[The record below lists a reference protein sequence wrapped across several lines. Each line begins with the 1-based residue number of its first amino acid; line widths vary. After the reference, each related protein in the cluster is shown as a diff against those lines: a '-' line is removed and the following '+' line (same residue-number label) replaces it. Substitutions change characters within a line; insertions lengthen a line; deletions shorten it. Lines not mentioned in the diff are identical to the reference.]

1 MKRTAFLLAL
11 ILTLGTLMSLP
22 ISAEK
27 QNILSEFYNVI
38 RGEWEIRDDA
48 LCSTEANASIGD
60 AIVTSDLYIEPMER
74 ATVSVDITI
83 TGGNNGAA
91 GFCIA
96 ELDPSLPIEG
106 GCVLSPVDISAGQA
120 KLFAHNAQTAVGSYK
135 NVDIKLNQTF
145 NMRLEIYEDGALE
158 IYIDNELCCQ
168 GLNTNFSGGY
178 LGIYTFSGVAEFR
191 NLTLEYDGGGQAT
204 GTEKPASALPGT
216 YRLDETNTEVMFG
229 KWTAENGV
237 LASLP
242 ENVDK
247 EAIML
252 SDYYFEAGK
261 HLTVTADVKIT
272 DGAAL
277 ALLFAETS
285 KLNPLGGGA
294 LIYNIDTVSE
304 EGVSRLFTYA
314 ATYPVTDNYAAT
326 FELNR
331 TYKLRLEI
339 FADGDMEAYLDDAII
354 HNLENTGFTG
364 GYLGLYTWCGAGT
377 FENVVAVYGGDAPE
391 RNTEGLET
399 TQPSEETDPDSSET
413 TSDTAEDTTVV
424 PDTTSTDTGADTT
437 TADTTESDG
446 DEPKANNLPLILAIV
461 AIVVA
466 IAVVVVIVMKKKAK

>member
-11 ILTLGTLMSLP
+11 ILTLGTLVTLP

-27 QNILSEFYNVI
+27 QNIMSEFCNVV
-38 RGEWEIRDDA
+38 RGEWENREDA
-48 LCSTEANASIGD
+48 LCSTVANGAIGD
-60 AIVTSDLYIEPMER
+60 AILTSDLFIEPMEC

-106 GCVLSPVDISAGQA
+106 GCVLTPVDISVGQA

-135 NVDIKLNQTF
+135 NVDIKFNETF
-145 NMRLEIYEDGALE
+145 NMRLEIYEDGTLE
-158 IYIDNELCCQ
+158 VYINDALCCQ
-168 GLNTNFSGGY
+168 GVNTNFSGGY
-178 LGIYTFSGVAEFR
+178 LGLYTFSGSAEFR
-191 NLTLEYDGGGQAT
+191 NLTLEYDGGGQAA
-204 GTEKPASALPGT
+204 GSEKPTPALPGT
-216 YRLDETNTEVMFG
+216 YRLEGTNTEVVIG
-229 KWTAENGV
+229 KWTSENGV
-237 LASLP
+237 LTSVS
-242 ENVDK
+242 ENVNN
-247 EAIML
+247 EAITL

-261 HLTVTADVKIT
+261 HLTVTADIKIT

-294 LIYNIDTVSE
+294 LIYNIDAVSE

-314 ATYPVTDNYAAT
+314 ASYSVTDNFAT
-326 FELNR
+326 KFELNR

-339 FADGDMEAYLDDAII
+339 FADGDMEAYMDDAII

-399 TQPSEETDPDSSET
+399 TQPSDETDPDSSET

-424 PDTTSTDTGADTT
+424 PDTTPTDTSADIITVDM
-437 TADTTESDG
+437 TASDN
-446 DEPKANNLPLILAIV
+446 DEPKANNLPLTLGILA
-461 AIVVA
+461 
-466 IAVVVVIVMKKKAK
+466 AVVVVAVVIVLVIKKAK